1 MCIPSIHE
9 VKPLSSLEPT
19 LSSATN
25 TCTGT
30 DTVFKIPA
38 AGKKLIQRRHK
49 SRRGT
54 IQPCLTLPPP
64 PPPPSPPDSPKSA
77 PLLSPVQ
84 PISTLEGDHVRVSSK
99 KWSKG
104 SSPAVSE
111 GGGQKTG
118 DILRRTGSRESTSE
132 SHLSSFSPL
141 VTKTRHYAH
150 LSSSA
155 QLKRLQSTSHRG
167 ATSREL
173 HTHHRST
180 VHQLKMT
187 EFVRR
192 NIANPKQVLPAT
204 NNKGIVV

>member
-104 SSPAVSE
+104 SSPAVS
-111 GGGQKTG
+111 
-118 DILRRTGSRESTSE
+118 DE

-155 QLKRLQSTSHRG
+155 QLKRLQSTGHRG